1 MRTRFAR
8 ILGLS
13 ATLLPATFVV
23 PALAQQRGNVGQ
35 QIERQLLNNLGNAVA
50 GQPNTPAPN
59 PPYGPYPGQ
68 QGGYGQPGYQPQG
81 GPGYYQPG
89 GLGYQQPQPG
99 YSPQPG
105 YDPQQPRPGYYP
117 QQPQQGYYPQQ
128 QPQQGYYPPQQP
140 PQGYYPPQQPQQ
152 PAMAQRYRLPTQ
164 YAGATPGT
172 AISYGGANYVVNA
185 DGTIS
190 PRTAAPAQPRATAPR
205 YRIPSQFAG
214 TPPGSTVTYGGANY
228 VINQDNT
235 MSPSAGAVAR

>member
-13 ATLLPATFVV
+13 ATLLPPTFVG
-23 PALAQQRGNVGQ
+23 PAHAQQRGNVGQ
-35 QIERQLLNNLGNAVA
+35 QIERQLLNNLGNAVM
-50 GQPNTPAPN
+50 GQPNPPAPN
-59 PPYGPYPGQ
+59 PPYGPYQGQ

-99 YSPQPG
+99 YYPQP
-105 YDPQQPRPGYYP
+105 QPGYYP

-128 QPQQGYYPPQQP
+128 QPQQGYYPQ
-140 PQGYYPPQQPQQ
+140 QQPQQ
-152 PAMAQRYRLPTQ
+152 GYYAAAAGRGPALSPADAVRRHR
-164 YAGATPGT
+164 AGT

-185 DGTIS
+185 DGTMS

-205 YRIPSQFAG
+205 YRIPAQFAG

-228 VINQDNT
+228 VINRDNT